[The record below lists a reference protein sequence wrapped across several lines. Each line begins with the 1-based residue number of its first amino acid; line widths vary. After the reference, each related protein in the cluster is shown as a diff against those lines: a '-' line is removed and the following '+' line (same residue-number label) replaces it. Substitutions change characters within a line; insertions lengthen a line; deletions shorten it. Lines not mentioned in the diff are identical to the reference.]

1 MAERLNEL
9 PVRRAP
15 SSDPLSAMP
24 RRHASGTGQGNPVA
38 RGTLLPMEDAMTP
51 AERALLLLV
60 AEHMAALLDA
70 EAASL
75 DAASMQAEQIRALI
89 AKVLSEP
96 KTSDA

>member
-1 MAERLNEL
+1 
-9 PVRRAP
+9 
-15 SSDPLSAMP
+15 
-24 RRHASGTGQGNPVA
+24 
-38 RGTLLPMEDAMTP
+38 MTP
-51 AERALLLLV
+51 TERALLLLV

>member
-1 MAERLNEL
+1 
-9 PVRRAP
+9 
-15 SSDPLSAMP
+15 MP
-24 RRHASGTGQGNPVA
+24 RRHASGTGQGNLIA

-51 AERALLLLV
+51 TERALLLLV